1 MQEAGFPAFF
11 ISEDHGV
18 SIRYNPR
25 FLFHKGQKMDK
36 RFVQAHKEARW
47 ALWLTLIYLA
57 AWLVTAYLPDSMM
70 GFTGLPH
77 WFEMA
82 CLLTPL
88 VFILL
93 CWAMVRFIFRD
104 ISLEDNDAA

>member
-1 MQEAGFPAFF
+1 
-11 ISEDHGV
+11 
-18 SIRYNPR
+18 
-25 FLFHKGQKMDK
+25 MDA

-47 ALWLTLIYLA
+47 ALWLTLCYLA
-57 AWLVTAYLPDSMM
+57 AWLVAAYLPGDSQ
-70 GFTGLPH
+70 GITGLPH

-93 CWAMVRFIFRD
+93 CWAMVKFIYRD
-104 ISLEDNDAA
+104 ISLEDDDAA